1 MLFEFW
7 LLSYIHLID
16 EYNYYKNSITDN
28 KEM

>member
-7 LLSYIHLID
+7 LLSYTHLIY

-28 KEM
+28 K